1 MSTRKKNRRTL
12 RLESLESR
20 TLLAGNVLAAL
31 NAGTGILTLTGDAK
45 GNGIAITTGPASES
59 DPTWTLFI
67 TGTDTTGIATRV
79 NPKSTKVNIAD
90 SISFPAANVKGI
102 VVDMK
107 DGRNEVTIN
116 AMANLEGG
124 SLPLS
129 KDLTLKSGKDVDYF
143 QVQGLAVGG
152 KLTVSAGAGADQL
165 LLGPFAVT
173 GAATIDAGAGGNYVY
188 LGGGFDSSVS
198 IKSTT
203 GRDGVELNANIA
215 GSLTI
220 DTGTNDDYVYVGS
233 YVPGSEDPAT
243 IGGNVTIKTGAGES
257 DVGLG
262 ATVNGSVSVTGG
274 NDYDYVGIYSGNIE
288 GNLDVKT
295 LGGGDYVDESSNVGG
310 NVTVD
315 SGTESDCVRVGGY
328 YTYWSEEA
336 EDYLYAA
343 YTVGGNV
350 TIKAGEGENNSVTVG
365 GDVNGSVNVTG
376 GRGGD
381 SIAVQDGYGSWE
393 WSEETYD
400 WVYTMVVSY
409 TVNGDVTVKA
419 GEGNNGVSVGAN
431 VNGNVSL
438 TGGNGY
444 DYAEVYSANVGGSV
458 DIKTLGGDDSVD
470 VGSWDPEAPSTIGGS
485 LAIDTGA
492 GDDWVDVVYVS
503 VGPEVLPTA
512 SKPARK
518 AALAAGDVKI
528 STGEGGE
535 LQRSWDEEA
544 QTPFEPTEMAVLLG
558 VSATGSLTVDGG
570 NGDNGIVLAQC
581 DAAHATLTTGK
592 GSSMVGVGQLNLND
606 GAGTL
611 DIKGGVGDNAVAI
624 GTQVPEFLYWYEYVG
639 YDFALEYGVMAG
651 SVAINTGSV
660 DSGEIAIENS
670 FVAESV
676 AINVKGGDVNI
687 AIRNLQGLPIVGGFG
702 VVANVAIQT
711 DKGDDRIAIGPLEE
725 GDFGLKATNL
735 RIVSGAGNDTVAVD
749 AVTADQ
755 ALVDLGAGDDAL
767 AAGELNVIAA
777 ASANGGAG
785 IDAFEGPEGW
795 TLSNFEA

>member
-45 GNGIAITTGPASES
+45 GNGIAITTGPASEV

-67 TGTDTTGIATRV
+67 AGTDTTGIATRV

-102 VVDMK
+102 VIDMK

-124 SLPLS
+124 SLPLQ
-129 KDLTLKSGKDVDYF
+129 KDLTFKSGQDVDYF
-143 QVQGLAVGG
+143 QVTGLAVGG

-165 LLGPFAVT
+165 ILGPFAVT

-188 LGGGFDSSVS
+188 LGGGFGGNVS

-203 GRDGVELNANIA
+203 GRDGVYLGANIA

-220 DTGTNDDYVYVGS
+220 DTGTNADDVFVGS

-243 IGGNVTIKTGAGES
+243 IGGNVVIKTGAGES
-257 DVGLG
+257 YVEVG
-262 ATVNGSVSVTGG
+262 ATLNGSLSVTGG
-274 NDYDYVGIYSGNIE
+274 SSYDYVSVYSSNVQGNVDI
-288 GNLDVKT
+288 KT
-295 LGGGDYVDESSNVGG
+295 LAGHDFVSVYSNVGG
-310 NVTVD
+310 NVAIDTGTDID
-315 SGTESDCVRVGGY
+315 SVYVGGSDWY
-328 YTYWSEEA
+328 EETYGI
-336 EDYLYAA
+336 
-343 YTVGGNV
+343 GGNV
-350 TIKAGEGENNSVTVG
+350 TIKLGEGDNNGATVG
-365 GDVNGSVNVTG
+365 GEVGGNVSVTG
-376 GRGGD
+376 GGG
-381 SIAVQDGYGSWE
+381 QDYVNVCA
-393 WSEETYD
+393 SE
-400 WVYTMVVSY
+400 V
-409 TVNGDVTVKA
+409 
-419 GEGNNGVSVGAN
+419 
-431 VNGNVSL
+431 
-438 TGGNGY
+438 GGN
-444 DYAEVYSANVGGSV
+444 V
-458 DIKTLGGDDSVD
+458 DIKTLGGDDDVD
-470 VGSWDPEAPSTIGGS
+470 VGSWDPEAPATIGGS

-492 GDDWVDVVYVS
+492 GDDWVDVAYVR

-544 QTPFEPTEMAVLLG
+544 QTPFEPTEMAVLVG
-558 VSATGSLTVDGG
+558 VSATGNLTVDGG
-570 NGDNGIVLAQC
+570 NGDNGIVLARC

-592 GSSMVGVGQLNLND
+592 GSSMVAVGQLNLND
-606 GAGTL
+606 GTGTL
-611 DIKGGVGDNAVAI
+611 NIKGGVGDNAVAI
-624 GTQVPEFLYWYEYVG
+624 GTQVPEFLYWYDYIGEE
-639 YDFALEYGVMAG
+639 FALEYGVMAG

-670 FVAESV
+670 FVANSV

-687 AIRNLQGLPIVGGFG
+687 AIRNLQGLPNLGGFG
-702 VVANVAIQT
+702 VVGNVAIQT

-725 GDFGLKATNL
+725 EDFGLKAANL
-735 RIVSGAGNDTVAVD
+735 RIVSGAGNDTVAID

-767 AAGELNVIAA
+767 AAGELNAIVAA
-777 ASANGGAG
+777 TANGGAG
-785 IDAFEGPEGW
+785 TDAFEGPEGW